1 MYFPAYLWGSINLIP
16 KLESVITK
24 ITQIYVKIDPKIVIP
39 NLANSIQACI
49 RKVRHH
55 NQVKFTLGMQGW
67 FNAVIDHYNL
77 LY

>member
-1 MYFPAYLWGSINLIP
+1 M
-16 KLESVITK
+16 
-24 ITQIYVKIDPKIVIP
+24 KIDPKIVIP

-49 RKVRHH
+49 RKVIHH